1 MKGSLRY
8 ADPTPGIGLG
18 TKPPRHTVKP
28 LTYAESLCFECER
41 DDCPTTTY
49 VGDGCAKEAAE
60 RAAKAIKRF
69 CEGMG

>member
-1 MKGSLRY
+1 MKGTIRY
-8 ADPTPGIGLG
+8 ADPTPGVGLG
-18 TKPPRHTVKP
+18 GNVRHTVKP
-28 LTYAESLCFECER
+28 LTYAETLCFECLR

-60 RAAKAIKRF
+60 RAAKAIRGF